1 MQNLTPDLRAREAI
15 DLLSHAHSA
24 KRRAAAK
31 VLRRFRTVAA
41 CPALRLALEA
51 ELATPRTWETQYHLV
66 MALGESGC
74 QNAIPLLQSIAGRQ
88 VEHMVLL
95 AAGDAIVRL
104 TPESGRSDAIL
115 GLMESSTPG
124 LAEGG
129 LRAVAMLRWT
139 PPESTLRAVL
149 AYASKPGN
157 GGPRFWVAAAA
168 PGWDG
173 PEVRAFLTACLANS
187 SADTRR
193 AATHA
198 LERAYVKWRPL

>member
-1 MQNLTPDLRAREAI
+1 MQKLTPDDRAREAI

-24 KRRAAAK
+24 KRQAAAK
-31 VLRRFRTVAA
+31 VLRRLRTVAA

-74 QNAIPLLQSIAGRQ
+74 QDAIPLLQSIAGRQ

-115 GLMESSTPG
+115 SLMESFVPA

-149 AYASKPGN
+149 AYASQPEN
-157 GGPRFWVAAAA
+157 SSARFWAAAAA

-173 PEVRAFLTACLANS
+173 PEVREFLTACLADS

-198 LERAYVKWRPL
+198 LEKVYVNWKPL